1 MRKQKQKKKQEM
13 IKEALINVMSDQMA
27 KLEMLKDTGENVEEA
42 IGVLFPMYIAVSEAK
57 EKDGFRLGVIAAPF
71 SMIPPQDHLG
81 LLIEADEEIQKDVV
95 ASGSNFIGWCSVVT
109 AGQFD
114 KTKVDVSKLSD
125 KDVNIGNMAL
135 VASLCTKEGEEL
147 AFASSLDR
155 SNFGF
160 LGKDQTTHS
169 ENISAIVV
177 WSLATKNWL
186 NIGDLMKGMAFG
198 GAECH

>member
-1 MRKQKQKKKQEM
+1 MPSKQTKSELLQQ
-13 IKEALINVMSDQMA
+13 ALIEVMSDQMA
-27 KLEMLKDTGENVEEA
+27 KLEMLKDTGENVEKA
-42 IGVLFPMYIAVSEAK
+42 IEVLFPMYIAISESK
-57 EKDGFRLGVIAAPF
+57 EKTGYRLGVIAAPF

-81 LLIEADEEIQKDVV
+81 LLMQADEEIQNDVRKT
-95 ASGSNFIGWCSVVT
+95 GSSFIGWCSVVA

-114 KTKVDVSKLSD
+114 RREVDIDSLSEQD
-125 KDVNIGNMAL
+125 INMSNMAL
-135 VASLCTKEGEEL
+135 VASICTPEGDEL

-160 LGKDQTTHS
+160 IGKEATQS
-169 ENISAIVV
+169 ENISALVI

-186 NIGDLMKGMAFG
+186 NIGDLMKGMASG

>member
-1 MRKQKQKKKQEM
+1 MRKQTKQTKSELLNQ
-13 IKEALINVMSDQMA
+13 ALIDVMSDQMA

-42 IGVLFPMYIAVSEAK
+42 INVLFPMYIAVSESRD
-57 EKDGFRLGVIAAPF
+57 KDGFRLGVIAAPF

-81 LLIEADEEIQKDVV
+81 ILMQADEEIQKDIK
-95 ASGSNFIGWCSVVT
+95 ASGSNFIGWCSVVA

-114 KTKVDVSKLSD
+114 RREVDVEKLSE
-125 KDVNIGNMAL
+125 KDITMSNMAL
-135 VASLCTKEGEEL
+135 VASICTPDSEEL

-160 LGKDQTTHS
+160 ITKDQTTHS
-169 ENISAIVV
+169 ENISALII

-186 NIGDLMKGMAFG
+186 NIGDLMKGMASG

>member
-1 MRKQKQKKKQEM
+1 MPSKQTKSELLQQ
-13 IKEALINVMSDQMA
+13 ALIEVMSDQMA
-27 KLEMLKDTGENVEEA
+27 KLEMLKDTGENLEEA
-42 IGVLFPMYIAVSEAK
+42 INVLFPMYIAISESK
-57 EKDGFRLGVIAAPF
+57 EKTGYRLGVIAAPF

-81 LLIEADEEIQKDVV
+81 LLMQADEEIQNDVRKT
-95 ASGSNFIGWCSVVT
+95 GSSFIGWCSVVA

-114 KTKVDVSKLSD
+114 RREVDIDSLSEQD
-125 KDVNIGNMAL
+125 INMSNMAL
-135 VASLCTKEGEEL
+135 VASICTPEGDEL

-160 LGKDQTTHS
+160 IGKEQTTQS
-169 ENISAIVV
+169 ENISALVI

-186 NIGDLMKGMAFG
+186 NIGDLMKGMASG